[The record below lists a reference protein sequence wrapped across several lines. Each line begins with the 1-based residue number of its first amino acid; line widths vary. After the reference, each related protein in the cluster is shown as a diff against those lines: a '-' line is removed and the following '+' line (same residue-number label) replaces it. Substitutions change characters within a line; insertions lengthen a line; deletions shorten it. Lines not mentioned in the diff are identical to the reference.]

1 MILLPFPH
9 YSNYSLLLSNM
20 GETFKDICVSCY
32 LSKFHSLS
40 LASIDIL
47 FEYLMLK
54 TAPKYELLFHHSL
67 YTY

>member
-47 FEYLMLK
+47 FEY
-54 TAPKYELLFHHSL
+54 
-67 YTY
+67 